1 MMSEEF
7 LWRGGALRA
16 RQKELQLQIIGR
28 RRQPEGH
35 WAIPTLCRELD
46 DVTNE
51 LAALIAAYTNPS
63 EANQCPPLEDHLQLS
78 GGLAS

>member
-16 RQKELQLQIIGR
+16 RQKELQLQIIGH
-28 RRQPEGH
+28 RRQSQGRS
-35 WAIPTLCRELD
+35 AIPTLCRELD

-51 LAALIAAYTNPS
+51 S
-63 EANQCPPLEDHLQLS
+63 PP
-78 GGLAS
+78 

>member
-1 MMSEEF
+1 MMSEDF

-16 RQKELQLQIIGR
+16 RQKKLQLQIIGH
-28 RRQPEGH
+28 RRQPEGRS
-35 WAIPTLCRELD
+35 AIPTLCRELD

-51 LAALIAAYTNPS
+51 LAALIAAYTNPT
-63 EANQCPPLEDHLQLS
+63 EANQCPPLEDHLPSS

>member
-7 LWRGGALRA
+7 LWRGGTLRA

-51 LAALIAAYTNPS
+51 LAALIAAYTNPI
-63 EANQCPPLEDHLQLS
+63 EANQCPPLEHHLPS
-78 GGLAS
+78 S